1 MQDDQL
7 LAVVDFETTGVSPQ
21 HGARAT
27 EVGVVWVRGGTL
39 VDQYSSLMHTGVPI
53 SPFIEQLTGISNAML
68 ESANPAATVMRELA
82 ERHPPCP
89 MIAHNVGFDAL
100 FWREEML
107 KADCETHANPER
119 LCTVKLAR
127 KLYPQAPN
135 CKLGT
140 LATFHELPVHGRA
153 HRALADALTT
163 AALWLQM
170 RQDIAHHL
178 AKELEGVPVTFHLA
192 NRLQGLAFSQW
203 SKATGAYV
211 KAFAKGPRLC

>member
-1 MQDDQL
+1 MDTQL

-21 HGARAT
+21 KGARAT
-27 EVGVVWVRGGTL
+27 EVAVVWVRGGEV
-39 VDQYSSLMHTGVPI
+39 VDRYDSLMYTGVVIP
-53 SPFIEQLTGISNAML
+53 PFIEQLTGISNRLL
-68 ESANPAATVMRELA
+68 ETATPAATVMRELA

-107 KADCETHANPER
+107 KADCEAHANPER

-140 LATFHELPVHGRA
+140 LAAFHELPSQGRA

-163 AALWLQM
+163 AHLWMQM
-170 RQDIAHHL
+170 RLDIAHHL
-178 AKELEGVPVTFHLA
+178 AGDLEGLPVTFELA
-192 NRLQGLAFSQW
+192 QRLQALAFAQW
-203 SKATGAYV
+203 PKAAGAYV